1 MKKVLFLLLI
11 FFVITSNVFS
21 LQQNLQYQEES
32 LSFSISPATFLTIL
46 PWQDEDGNSTP
57 MPFFGVSVN
66 LGSSNVEHDW
76 FLSLYP
82 SEVSFGYERRIFP
95 SYKKKGFFYGFFASF
110 DYRKFVLLDD
120 GVDDG
125 IRIDLF
131 GLSTE
136 NDFWTLGFRI
146 GTELGFRIRIGDF
159 GITPKIGLGI
169 PLYYPFGLK
178 EMSDNFWHDYF
189 LTLTTS
195 SIFIGFK
202 FDYLNCHFE

>member
-82 SEVSFGYERRIFP
+82 SEVSFGYERRTLLLLSSWRIVP
-95 SYKKKGFFYGFFASF
+95 AVSLRESSSKLNSLYKGKCM
-110 DYRKFVLLDD
+110 VD
-120 GVDDG
+120 GQ
-125 IRIDLF
+125 
-131 GLSTE
+131 
-136 NDFWTLGFRI
+136 
-146 GTELGFRIRIGDF
+146 
-159 GITPKIGLGI
+159 
-169 PLYYPFGLK
+169 
-178 EMSDNFWHDYF
+178 
-189 LTLTTS
+189 
-195 SIFIGFK
+195 
-202 FDYLNCHFE
+202 